1 VHRHPSTAVSA
12 VPLPIGLAMGR
23 IIATLMALAI
33 ALVALPALAATTF
46 PKLSGRVVDE
56 ANLLSPATE
65 AALTQKLEALETTT
79 GRQVV
84 VATLPS
90 LQGLEIEEYGYQ
102 LGRAWK
108 LGGEKTDDGAVLIV
122 APNERKVR
130 IEVGYGLEPVLTD
143 ALSSVIIQSAILP
156 KFKAGDM
163 EGGVVAGADALIQ
176 QLSLPDEV
184 AKAQVAQ
191 AAEQPRAEGPPRWIL
206 VLLVFGFIFMLINMM
221 RAGRGGRRAMRG
233 SDGRRRRRDHDDDNL
248 APLIIGGILGHMLGG
263 GGGGGGWSGGGG
275 GFSGGGG
282 SFGGG
287 GASGGW

>member
-1 VHRHPSTAVSA
+1 MHRHPSTAVPA
-12 VPLPIGLAMGR
+12 VPLPIGFAMGR

-33 ALVALPALAATTF
+33 ALVALPALAAPTF

-79 GRQVV
+79 GRQLV

-156 KFKAGDM
+156 RFKAGDM

-206 VLLVFGFIFMLINMM
+206 VLLVIGFVFMLINMM

-233 SDGRRRRRDHDDDNL
+233 SDGRRRRRYDDDDNL

>member
-1 VHRHPSTAVSA
+1 MHRHPSTAVSA
-12 VPLPIGLAMGR
+12 VPLPVGLAMGR

-33 ALVALPALAATTF
+33 ALIALPALAATTF

-56 ANLLSPATE
+56 ANLLSPASE